1 MPETVERT
9 IRVTTKQRIL
19 EDKPPA
25 AEGFPIRKWSIQ
37 LSILGGDD
45 GAQELK
51 ANVFDRVTYKL
62 HPTFQNPNRVL
73 KRPPFLIEE
82 EGWGEFDLAIV
93 MHFADKGGEKTVSHD
108 LNFREAEYT
117 VDHVV
122 QFPTNRPNL
131 SRLLAESGPVPGY
144 NAPGVSGTLQGAAA
158 MDHGVS
164 SVGGAVTSGING
176 GAAAGTGLG
185 GMGVSPGMSG
195 DAASAAAGAKAN
207 KKRKVAIE
215 KGNVDLERL
224 AQGLEKLSEDDLLVI
239 VQMVTDNKTPEMYV
253 KNDVEEGEFHLDL
266 CTLPDRLLR
275 SLWDYVRPRVE
286 V

>member
-1 MPETVERT
+1 MPEQVERT
-9 IRVTTKQRIL
+9 IRVTTTQRIL
-19 EDKPPA
+19 DDKPPA
-25 AEGFPIRKWSIQ
+25 AEGFPIRKWSIRI
-37 LSILGGDD
+37 SVLGATD
-45 GAQELK
+45 GQEYK
-51 ANVFDRVTYKL
+51 ASVFDRVTYKL

-73 KRPPFLIEE
+73 KKPPFLIEE

-93 MHFADKGGEKTVSHD
+93 LHFADKGGEVTLSHD
-108 LNFREAEYT
+108 LNFKQPEYT

-122 QFPTNRPNL
+122 KFPTHRPNL
-131 SRLLAESGPVPGY
+131 ARLLAESGPVPGY
-144 NAPGVSGTLQGAAA
+144 NAPGASGTVQGAAA
-158 MDHGVS
+158 MDHSSPAARAGNNGVIGAS
-164 SVGGAVTSGING
+164 STAVGRSDLGDGAQ
-176 GAAAGTGLG
+176 
-185 GMGVSPGMSG
+185 
-195 DAASAAAGAKAN
+195 GAKA

-224 AQGLEKLSEDDLLVI
+224 ALGLEKLGEDDLLVI
-239 VQMVTDNKTPEMYV
+239 VQMITDNKTPEMYV